1 MEIHKPREKEREIT
15 AQEREEYFMKLLEGR
30 KKKGNAETEIKKKQK
45 APEET
50 EIIYVC
56 RCRKTKLNGALH
68 QQLECLFN
76 LCFNT
81 HPRNLLKKKMKQI
94 EELL

>member
-1 MEIHKPREKEREIT
+1 MEILIEKERELT

-50 EIIYVC
+50 EITYVC
-56 RCRKTKLNGALH
+56 MYVCMYV
-68 QQLECLFN
+68 C
-76 LCFNT
+76 
-81 HPRNLLKKKMKQI
+81 I
-94 EELL
+94 